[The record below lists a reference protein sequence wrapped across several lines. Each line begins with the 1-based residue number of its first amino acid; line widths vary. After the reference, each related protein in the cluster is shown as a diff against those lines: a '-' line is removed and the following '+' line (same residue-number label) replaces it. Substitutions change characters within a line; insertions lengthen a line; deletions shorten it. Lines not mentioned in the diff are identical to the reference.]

1 MVADYA
7 ITVLLETHV
16 KLELAQPRNFAD
28 YWRSLDDAEISELIN
43 LHACEDE
50 VTNFMID
57 VFGVYSAF
65 SRSLVFLFIA
75 LWIDPKASH
84 RIRHVVVVIINMNL
98 VRWRTNEQ

>member
-1 MVADYA
+1 VVADYA
-7 ITVLLETHV
+7 VAVLLETNV
-16 KLELAQPRNFAD
+16 QLELAKPRNFAD
-28 YWRSLDDAEISELIN
+28 YWRSLNNAEVGELIN

-98 VRWRTNEQ
+98 VRWWTNEQ